1 VTARCEG
8 APQIYADDV
17 VPFFLGHVRQHP
29 VPQDS
34 GVVDQHVQAPEELHR
49 LVHHLLRG
57 GKGADI
63 RPVDN
68 CLATLL
74 LDLVDVA
81 RAAYDVDRLPD
92 DVAVAIAAA
101 EIDQLAF
108 RLTQRR
114 ASEMGRAGQ
123 LDRTHRSSN
132 TPGPSSPSA
141 AETSRNPFAA
151 RRVSDG
157 KATGLARRTCAPHAN
172 GCAPSACQ
180 SKAGPRKSS
189 STSSQNA
196 SSVSRPELPRVGVN
210 IQMKYVI
217 YELVG
222 GWARV
227 TLNRPEKRNALS
239 AALLDELAS
248 VLWEADEDREVHA
261 VLLRGAGPSFCSGY
275 DLGRDRREDLRIR
288 EGASKFR
295 GISSTDDDIWQIER
309 NQRAMMTIFDMHKP
323 VVAQVHGYCLA
334 GGIDLA
340 MLCDLVIAADDAR
353 IGFPPARS
361 MGTLPVNMWP
371 RYRRR
376 HRRGPALVGPPP
388 DRRRA
393 TRRCC
398 GGGGRCSW

>member
-1 VTARCEG
+1 
-8 APQIYADDV
+8 
-17 VPFFLGHVRQHP
+17 
-29 VPQDS
+29 
-34 GVVDQHVQAPEELHR
+34 
-49 LVHHLLRG
+49 
-57 GKGADI
+57 
-63 RPVDN
+63 
-68 CLATLL
+68 
-74 LDLVDVA
+74 
-81 RAAYDVDRLPD
+81 
-92 DVAVAIAAA
+92 
-101 EIDQLAF
+101 
-108 RLTQRR
+108 
-114 ASEMGRAGQ
+114 
-123 LDRTHRSSN
+123 
-132 TPGPSSPSA
+132 
-141 AETSRNPFAA
+141 
-151 RRVSDG
+151 
-157 KATGLARRTCAPHAN
+157 
-172 GCAPSACQ
+172 
-180 SKAGPRKSS
+180 
-189 STSSQNA
+189 
-196 SSVSRPELPRVGVN
+196 
-210 IQMKYVI
+210 MKYVI

-361 MGTLPVNMWP
+361 MGTLPVNMWLWHIP
-371 RYRRR
+371 VQWAKRLLLTGDSLSGADAAKLGLVLESYPADELDEACARLMDRLALLDADILAANKRSVNLSMELMGARTMQRLAAELDGRAHMARPARGFVDDVREVGLKEASRRR
-376 HRRGPALVGPPP
+376 DEPFGD
-388 DRRRA
+388 DRIVLRNR
-393 TRRCC
+393 
-398 GGGGRCSW
+398 